1 MRTAYLADSNILLR
15 SLQSDTLQY
24 AQVHHAIDTLFE
36 RDDDILIMPQC
47 LIEFWGV
54 ATRPAENRGGL
65 GLTTEVVQQELHR
78 MKRVFLLKS
87 DTADIFPAWE
97 QIVSTFGVQGKQVHD
112 ARLVAAMQV
121 HGITHI
127 LTFNTADFLRY
138 QPLGITVVHPA
149 DI

>member
-1 MRTAYLADSNILLR
+1 MI
-15 SLQSDTLQY
+15 
-24 AQVHHAIDTLFE
+24 V
-36 RDDDILIMPQC
+36 PQC
-47 LIEFWGV
+47 LVEFWNV
-54 ATRPAENRGGL
+54 ASRPIQANGL
-65 GLTTEVVQQELHR
+65 GLPLPIVHQEVRRLKQ
-78 MKRVFLLKS
+78 FFPLLLDS
-87 DTADIFPAWE
+87 SPMYAAWE
-97 QIVSTFGVQGKQVHD
+97 QIATIFGVQGKQVHD